1 MGFEDYS
8 EQPVLSPS
16 VEEIVF
22 AHNRAKIGTRRAEE
36 QESSNSKMFSPLIEM
51 REYMNSSRKS

>member
-1 MGFEDYS
+1 M
-8 EQPVLSPS
+8 LSPS
-16 VEEIVF
+16 VEEIVST
-22 AHNRAKIGTRRAEE
+22 HNRAKIGTRRAEE